1 MTLTKA
7 HITRAVSNRTGFSQ
21 KKSRH
26 SVNIL
31 IEIIKS
37 TLESGEDIKI
47 SHFGKFEV
55 KAKKSRRW
63 RNPFSGTE
71 LMLPAKRVVTFK
83 SYKRLADRLNAKSDP
98 IHLHRRTQA
107 QKRAVHAGF
116 ISSDS
121 LNYIIADHQRWLE
134 SWGKKG
140 ERAVLI
146 RAKLKRADLYGL
158 RLSQANFR
166 EADLCGADLSE
177 ADLYEANFQEANL
190 IDAILEWAS
199 LDGAN
204 LKWAD
209 LQGADL
215 RWANLEGT
223 NLTGANLRFADFEG
237 ANLKGAKLCEA
248 DLYGTKLCN
257 TDMQGA
263 ILNNIKLDYE
273 TQLSL
278 PKPVFDRYRQTFQ
291 VLEWSPALA
300 PSY

>member
-1 MTLTKA
+1 MTLTKT
-7 HITRAVSNRTGFSQ
+7 HIIRAVSNRTGLTQ

-26 SVNIL
+26 SVNTL

-37 TLESGEDIKI
+37 TLESGDDIKI
-47 SHFGKFEV
+47 RHFGKFEI
-55 KAKKSRRW
+55 KEKEGRRW
-63 RNPFSGTE
+63 RNPLSGVE
-71 LMLPAKRVVTFK
+71 MMLPPKRVVTFN
-83 SYKRLADRLNAKSDP
+83 SFKRLKDRLNAQPGATVLNDMIPVRNCAVHTGVISPEGLKD
-98 IHLHRRTQA
+98 ILVDHRRWL
-107 QKRAVHAGF
+107 
-116 ISSDS
+116 DS
-121 LNYIIADHQRWLE
+121 E
-134 SWGKKG
+134 GKNG
-140 ERAVLI
+140 EKAVLI
-146 RAKLKRADLYGL
+146 RARLVRADLYGL
-158 RLSQANFR
+158 RLSQANFQ
-166 EADLCGADLSE
+166 EADLRGADLSE
-177 ADLYEANFQEANL
+177 ADLYEANFQEASMV
-190 IDAILEWAS
+190 DAILEWAS

-248 DLYGTKLCN
+248 DLYGTNLRN

-263 ILNNIKLDYE
+263 ILAKIKLDYE
-273 TQLSL
+273 TQLNL
-278 PKPVFDRYRQTFQ
+278 PKPVFEKYRQTFR